1 MHPAARPQDQA
12 RSQTNYHYQNAS
24 VKKKPQPPQT
34 SQQSKVQDQMA
45 LQVNSMKNLETVLK
59 LFQNIAEEEKLS
71 ELMLQGQQHT
81 ETKTR
86 ERFHKTRKL

>member
-1 MHPAARPQDQA
+1 
-12 RSQTNYHYQNAS
+12 
-24 VKKKPQPPQT
+24 
-34 SQQSKVQDQMA
+34 MA